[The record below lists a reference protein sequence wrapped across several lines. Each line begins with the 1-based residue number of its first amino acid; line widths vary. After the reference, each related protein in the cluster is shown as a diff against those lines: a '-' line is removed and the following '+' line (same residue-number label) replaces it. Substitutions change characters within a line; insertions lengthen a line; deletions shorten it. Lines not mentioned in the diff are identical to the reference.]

1 MVLDETGFSDVKFT
15 RTRREGDEKKVFF
28 GDNNPFVWLFTIFEV
43 CSVRNSKSV
52 SYFAWVDKPFFI
64 YIARVVCYLYL
75 GIRSLLSF
83 LISPRLPAAAA
94 LSFATLWKTK
104 KPKCS
109 RSHGMIQFSMIFL
122 LFFSRLSRKAVVL
135 SFRVRNIH
143 RHYYL
148 SSNRINHHFYH
159 HQ

>member
-15 RTRREGDEKKVFF
+15 RTRRGGDEKKVFF

-52 SYFAWVDKPFFI
+52 SYFAWVDKPFFV

-94 LSFATLWKTK
+94 LSLATLWKTK

-109 RSHGMIQFSMIFL
+109 RSHGMIQF
-122 LFFSRLSRKAVVL
+122 
-135 SFRVRNIH
+135 
-143 RHYYL
+143 
-148 SSNRINHHFYH
+148 
-159 HQ
+159 